1 METKTAM
8 LSSHKSQAAWMMHVF
23 GTEFTENM
31 LIQGRFRGAQAC
43 TQYAEGLKL
52 LHDWPYT
59 GDARLLPSK

>member
-1 METKTAM
+1 
-8 LSSHKSQAAWMMHVF
+8 MMHVF

-43 TQYAEGLKL
+43 TQYAEGFKL